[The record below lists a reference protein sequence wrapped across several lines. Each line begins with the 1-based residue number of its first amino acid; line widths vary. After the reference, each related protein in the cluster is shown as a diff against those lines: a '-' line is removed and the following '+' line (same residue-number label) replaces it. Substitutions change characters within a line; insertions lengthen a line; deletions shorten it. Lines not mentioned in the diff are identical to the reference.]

1 LGGFGTMRRRGG
13 MNTVDEEPIRVD
25 RKQVISFIG
34 KYVRQFAQLA
44 SEQGCATLSYM
55 LQITAEQAEKE
66 FAAAPDDR
74 EPLTTAHSERGAS
87 PGLPGS

>member
-1 LGGFGTMRRRGG
+1 
-13 MNTVDEEPIRVD
+13 MNTVDEEPTPD

-55 LQITAEQAEKE
+55 LQVTAQQAEKE
-66 FAAAPDDR
+66 IAAPPDDR
-74 EPLTTAHSERGAS
+74 EPLTTTHSERGAS
-87 PGLPGS
+87 PGLPSSSP